1 MYRLYEDGT
10 DIVCS
15 EMSARKIQT
24 PGNHP
29 KERIQ
34 HSEHGDSLK
43 SRMLH
48 LSVILGVIYG
58 VKRMPF
64 VETTPHRLSMSVLP
78 SVCHNISGHTLCP
91 IVLEFGVGVPYKI

>member
-1 MYRLYEDGT
+1 MKMEQT
-10 DIVCS
+10 ECS
-15 EMSARKIQT
+15 ETSACKIQT

-34 HSEHGDSLK
+34 LSEDGESLK

-48 LSVILGVIYG
+48 LSVILCISYG
-58 VKRMPF
+58 VKRMPL

-78 SVCHNISGHTLCP
+78 SVCHNVNGHTLCP
-91 IVLEFGVGVPYKI
+91 IVLTFGVGVP